1 MRNPDRM
8 SLSPLSGVRVL
19 DFTVFP
25 PGAVCSVMLADLGA
39 EVIRVESPSLKG
51 KPSTV
56 FGQVGM
62 SRSKKSMT
70 LDMRHARSSEVL
82 LKMAPGIDVVIENAK
97 PGAMTAR
104 GFGFPQAHDA
114 NPGLTWCAITG
125 FGQDG
130 PYANHAGHDI
140 SYLAHSGLLG
150 ALSGDPSFQPAISL
164 AVQLG
169 AMSAVVAIQAALLER
184 AHSGQGSFLDIS
196 LSEAAGFMLTAGF
209 NPLSDSPMMIPAT
222 ADRSLYECG
231 DGRRVA
237 VASAEPRTWQALC
250 EGLGVPELSG
260 KLQARDVGAETT
272 AAIAAV
278 LRTQPAAHWVE
289 TLAPMGAAITIA
301 NHGSQILSD
310 PQVIARGAVVDV
322 AGTPVPASP
331 FRLSNAEGVKSQTN
345 TSPASNVGDDTTA
358 VLLACGLSQTE
369 IDELAEENLF

>member
-1 MRNPDRM
+1 MEEPDRM

-19 DFTVFP
+19 DFTMFP

-70 LDMRHARSSEVL
+70 LDMRHPRSSEVL
-82 LKMAPGIDVVIENAK
+82 LKMAP
-97 PGAMTAR
+97 
-104 GFGFPQAHDA
+104 
-114 NPGLTWCAITG
+114 AITG

-130 PYANHAGHDI
+130 PYAEHAGHDI

-150 ALSGDPSFQPAISL
+150 ALGGDPSFQPAISL

-184 AHSGQGSFLDIS
+184 ARSGEGSFLDIS

-209 NPLSDSPMMIPAT
+209 NPLSANPMMIPAT
-222 ADRSLYECG
+222 HDRRLYDCA

-250 EGLGVPELSG
+250 EGLGLPELSG
-260 KLQARDVGAETT
+260 RLQDRADP
-272 AAIAAV
+272 AIAQAVAAV
-278 LRTQPAAHWVE
+278 LLTQPAAHWVE
-289 TLAPMGAAITIA
+289 TLAPTGAAITIA

-310 PQVIARGAVVDV
+310 PQVVARGAVVEV

-331 FRLSNAEGVKSQTN
+331 FRLSSAAGAKSQTN
-345 TSPASNVGDDTTA
+345 TAPASNVGDDTVAT
-358 VLLACGLSQTE
+358 LLACGLSQAE
-369 IDELAEENLF
+369 IDELLAENVL

>member
-1 MRNPDRM
+1 M

-19 DFTVFP
+19 DFTMFP

-39 EVIRVESPSLKG
+39 EVIRVESPSLAG

-56 FGQVGM
+56 FGQMGM

-70 LDMRHARSSEVL
+70 LDMRHPRSAEVL

-104 GFGFPQAHDA
+104 GFGFPQANEA

-130 PYANHAGHDI
+130 PYAEHAGHDI

-150 ALSGDPSFQPAISL
+150 AMSSDPSFQPGISL

-169 AMSAVVAIQAALLER
+169 AMSAVIAIQAALLER
-184 AHSGQGSFLDIS
+184 GRSGQGSFLDIS

-222 ADRSLYECG
+222 HDRRLYDCA

-250 EGLGVPELSG
+250 EGLGLPEFSG
-260 KLQARDVGAETT
+260 RLQDRASPEIAE
-272 AAIAAV
+272 AIAAV
-278 LRTQPAAHWVE
+278 LRTQSAAHWVE
-289 TLAPMGAAITIA
+289 QLAPTGAAIAIA
-301 NHGSQILSD
+301 NHGSQLLSD
-310 PQVIARGAVVDV
+310 PQVIARGAVVEV

-331 FRLSNAEGVKSQTN
+331 FRLSNAAGVKSQTN
-345 TSPASNVGDDTTA
+345 TAPPSNVGDDTA
-358 VLLACGLSQTE
+358 SVLLACGLSQAE
-369 IDELAEENLF
+369 IDALAEEKLF

>member
-1 MRNPDRM
+1 M

-19 DFTVFP
+19 DFTMFP

-70 LDMRHARSSEVL
+70 LDMRHPRSSEVL

-97 PGAMTAR
+97 PGSMTAR
-104 GFGFPQAHDA
+104 GFGFPQAHEA

-130 PYANHAGHDI
+130 PYAEHAGHDI

-150 ALSGDPSFQPAISL
+150 ALGGDPSFQPAISL

-184 AHSGQGSFLDIS
+184 ARSGEGSFLDIS

-209 NPLSDSPMMIPAT
+209 NPLSANPMMIPAT
-222 ADRSLYECG
+222 HDRRLYDCA

-250 EGLGVPELSG
+250 EGLGLPELSG
-260 KLQARDVGAETT
+260 RLQDRADP
-272 AAIAAV
+272 AIAHAVAAV
-278 LRTQPAAHWVE
+278 LLTQPAAHWVE
-289 TLAPMGAAITIA
+289 TLAPTGAAITIA

-310 PQVIARGAVVDV
+310 PQVVARGAVVEV

-331 FRLSNAEGVKSQTN
+331 FRLSSAAGAKSQTN
-345 TSPASNVGDDTTA
+345 TAPASNVGDDTVAT
-358 VLLACGLSQTE
+358 LLACGLSQAE
-369 IDELAEENLF
+369 IDELLAENVL